1 MVCIEMSGKGA
12 AGFPPYTRG
21 KRIEFTSDDPFVRAF
36 NAMRRWHHWAGAMI
50 VLILVASGVTLMA
63 GEAWAGRT
71 SLEAGLRAGSSINEE
86 DESFNQYDMVVQYGL
101 PWSWVWGDALQV
113 DTNAAASIGVLE
125 GGDDAGLVGSLGFEF
140 VFSRA
145 RGQCPFEIRAGSAL
159 TLISEHQ
166 YGDEDLGGPV
176 QFTHHISLYYWLL
189 ENLSVMARVQH
200 MSNAGIYD
208 ENPGL
213 DMIMLGLICRF

>member
-1 MVCIEMSGKGA
+1 M
-12 AGFPPYTRG
+12 
-21 KRIEFTSDDPFVRAF
+21 KRR
-36 NAMRRWHHWAGAMI
+36 HHSIGTMI
-50 VLILVASGVTLMA
+50 VLVLVTSGVTLFA
-63 GEAWAGRT
+63 DEAWAGRT
-71 SLEAGLRAGSSINEE
+71 SLEAGLRAGSSFNEE
-86 DESFNQYDMVVQYGL
+86 DESFNQYDMYIQYGL

-113 DTNAAASIGVLE
+113 DTNVATSVGVLE

-140 VFSRA
+140 VFGSA
-145 RGQCPFEIRAGSAL
+145 RGKCPFEIRAGSAL
-159 TLISEHQ
+159 TLISEDQ
-166 YGDEDLGGPV
+166 YGDKDLGGPV
-176 QFTHHISLYYWLL
+176 QFTHHISLHYWFL